1 MDEEQSDK
9 ECPICCKK
17 FPADVIEIHVN
28 RCIFLN
34 STEETPK
41 DNINKRSFSV
51 FNAKHHN
58 ENSQSP
64 ESAKKRHRNDGILQN
79 KTSSP
84 STSFASN
91 KTVDEND
98 AAKSIPLAEK
108 MRPDSIDDYVGQ
120 SHIMGKEAILRKI
133 FDKNEIPS
141 MILWGP
147 PGKSSIKKLFSN
159 TSVIYLHF
167 I

>member
-9 ECPICCKK
+9 ECPICCKN
-17 FPADVIEIHVN
+17 FPVDVIEIHVN

-34 STEETPK
+34 TTEEKPK
-41 DNINKRSFSV
+41 DNNNKRSFSV

-64 ESAKKRHRNDGILQN
+64 ESAKKRHRNDAAQDSGIFQN

-91 KTVDEND
+91 KTADEND
-98 AAKSIPLAEK
+98 VAKSIPLAEK

-133 FDKNEIPS
+133 FDKNEIMS

-147 PGKSSIKKLFSN
+147 PG
-159 TSVIYLHF
+159 
-167 I
+167 